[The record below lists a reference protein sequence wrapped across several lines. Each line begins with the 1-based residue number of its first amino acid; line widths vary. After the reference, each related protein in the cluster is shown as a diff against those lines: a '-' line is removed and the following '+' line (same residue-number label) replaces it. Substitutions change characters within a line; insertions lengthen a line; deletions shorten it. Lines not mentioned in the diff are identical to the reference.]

1 MLCFRHAE
9 RNSTKRYKH
18 QTTQASR
25 KAQQRDYTR
34 IGSELKMIVEKAIE
48 LYIKKID
55 IYIDEAA
62 NATTESNRRAALK
75 MAQEATNGLK
85 ELIKLR

>member
-1 MLCFRHAE
+1 
-9 RNSTKRYKH
+9 
-18 QTTQASR
+18 
-25 KAQQRDYTR
+25 
-34 IGSELKMIVEKAIE
+34 MIVEKAIE

>member
-1 MLCFRHAE
+1 
-9 RNSTKRYKH
+9 
-18 QTTQASR
+18 
-25 KAQQRDYTR
+25 
-34 IGSELKMIVEKAIE
+34 MIVEKAIE

-75 MAQEATNGLK
+75 MVQEATNGLK